1 MALGRLN
8 ATTATSLL
16 GLNGKILLDF
26 LSLGSVGDV
35 RGKCMVEWATCA
47 PPTVLSGLGMTDLR
61 LADTAFQAKWLWM
74 HRTDH
79 GRAWAELPL
88 RTSKQARAFFTA
100 SRYVHQLGQW
110 PPNVVLAGQL
120 ARSLL
125 YSGKG
130 ADLIC
135 AGSQAHEGEPDIS
148 DCVGRATLDSGHHRR
163 PIRPGD
169 C

>member
-1 MALGRLN
+1 
-8 ATTATSLL
+8 
-16 GLNGKILLDF
+16 
-26 LSLGSVGDV
+26 
-35 RGKCMVEWATCA
+35 MVEWATCA
-47 PPTVLSGLGMTDLR
+47 PPTVLSGLGMTDHR

-88 RTSKQARAFFTA
+88 RTSKEARAFFTA

-110 PPNVVLAGQL
+110 PPNVVLARQL
-120 ARSLL
+120 ARSSLL

-135 AGSQAHEGEPDIS
+135 ASSQAHEGEPDIS
-148 DCVGRATLDSGHHRR
+148 DCVGRATYA
-163 PIRPGD
+163 
-169 C
+169 